1 MSLKIKKVQEF
12 SEVYW
17 TLLLDDD
24 MKQRAIKMDSKTI
37 QDDLPF
43 KCWGI
48 YKNLIKK
55 AYFLTILVEDTA
67 DV

>member
-1 MSLKIKKVQEF
+1 MNF
-12 SEVYW
+12 AA
-17 TLLLDDD
+17 TLDDD